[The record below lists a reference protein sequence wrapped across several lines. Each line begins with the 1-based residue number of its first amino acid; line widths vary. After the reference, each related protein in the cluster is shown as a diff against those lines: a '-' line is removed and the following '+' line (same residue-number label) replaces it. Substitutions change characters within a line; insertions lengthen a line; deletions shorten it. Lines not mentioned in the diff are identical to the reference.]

1 MEFGDA
7 AIGHVIARLLDE
19 PGAVADRDRTIP
31 TLLTGIDDLLAGGLR
46 TGQTTV
52 VASRPGDGSS
62 TFALGLARAAALHQ
76 RISTLLLTPDAPE
89 SEVVMRLI
97 SAETHIPLQR
107 LRSRHLDDT
116 EARRMQER
124 RSHLESAPLSIQAG
138 RPSAGTLI
146 DTVGAM
152 TFEEDV
158 RLVIVDGLTS
168 VGTNL
173 RRAVTQMC
181 AWAREDHYALVLVG
195 GVLPSQSGADGP
207 PTLDD
212 LRDHDSIADIVDTVI
227 MIEQAA
233 PPEAVVHVVK
243 HRYGPTGTIRVAH
256 TAHTSSFS
264 NLPPSG
270 AASTTATSP
279 THGTCR

>member
-1 MEFGDA
+1 MELGGA
-7 AIGHVIARLLDE
+7 AIAHVIARLLDE
-19 PGAVADRDRTIP
+19 PDATAERDRTIP
-31 TLLTGIDDLLAGGLR
+31 TLLSELDELLAGGLR
-46 TGQTTV
+46 TGQTTI
-52 VASRPGDGSS
+52 VASRPGEGSS

-76 RISTLLLTPDAPE
+76 GLPTLVITPDAPE

-116 EARRMQER
+116 EARRLQER
-124 RSHLESAPLSIQAG
+124 RRHLESAPLSIQAG
-138 RPSAGTLI
+138 SPSAGTLI

-158 RLVIVDGLTS
+158 RLVIVDALAS
-168 VGTNL
+168 VGTDL

-181 AWAREDHYALVLVG
+181 AWAREDHYALVFVG
-195 GVLPSQSGADGP
+195 GVLRSQSGADRP

-212 LRDHDSIADIVDTVI
+212 LRDHDSIADVVDTVI

-279 THGTCR
+279 THGTRR